1 MDNKKG
7 VTALTRNNW
16 LMDLSL
22 FLAAIVT
29 VLSGIYFLFLPD
41 GGFKG
46 GRNPFYGIRILFLR
60 ETWEWLHTWI
70 GLAMVVIALVHIFF
84 HWKWVKSM
92 FKRVASG
99 ASAQLNPR
107 ARYNLWLNTL
117 TALSFLISALSGLY
131 FLFTVGSEGGR
142 NPDPMFLFSRTAWDV
157 LHTWSS
163 VVFIASAILHF
174 AIHWRWIVNVTKK
187 VFQRSVTPRV
197 EQPAPALVTTNIMEN
212 MMIKKTLGITLLVVV
227 IGLLAFGAI
236 NRTSAK
242 AGEIKP
248 AAAQEVAGYGNGNGN
263 GGGNGRSE
271 ADVDAPAAPAEEH
284 TEEGFGYGLDQSL
297 IETLPLGELSQ
308 AETDGL
314 LFMYEEEKLAR
325 DVYTYFTTLYTQPM
339 FNNIASSEQTHMD
352 SVKTLLDRYNLA
364 APVADTAGVFNNTDL
379 QQLYTDLTKSGGQ
392 SLAEAL
398 LAGATV
404 EEIDILDLKQRLAQ
418 VDQADIQQV
427 YESLLYGSYNHLN
440 AFSSV
445 YANQTGAAYTPQYM
459 DEAQWAEFQTYL
471 TENGLFSG
479 SGGRGRGNGGG
490 GGAGTG
496 GGRNGGGG
504 GKR

>member
-7 VTALTRNNW
+7 VTSLTRNNW

-70 GLAMVVIALVHIFF
+70 GLAMVVIALVHILF
-84 HWKWVKSM
+84 HWKWVKST
-92 FKRVASG
+92 FKRIASG

-163 VVFIASAILHF
+163 VVFIASVILHF

-197 EQPAPALVTTNIMEN
+197 EQTAPALFTKNFMEN
-212 MMIKKTLGITLLVVV
+212 LMFKKSIGIALLVVV

-236 NRTSAK
+236 NRTSAN
-242 AGEIKP
+242 AGEILP
-248 AAAQEVAGYGNGNGN
+248 AAADEVAGYGNGNGQ
-263 GGGNGRSE
+263 GNGQSE
-271 ADVDAPAAPAEEH
+271 AGTLAPAVPAEEH
-284 TEEGFGYGLDQSL
+284 TEEGCGVGLDQSL

-339 FNNIASSEQTHMD
+339 FSNIASSEQTHMD
-352 SVKTLLDRYNLA
+352 SVKTLLDRYNLT
-364 APVADTAGVFNNTDL
+364 APVADTVGVFNNTDF

-398 LAGATV
+398 LAGAAI

-418 VDQADIQQV
+418 VDQDDIQQV
-427 YESLLYGSYNHLN
+427 YESLLFGSYNHLN

-459 DEAQWAEFQTYL
+459 DEAQWTEFQTYL
-471 TENGLFSG
+471 AENGLFSG
-479 SGGRGRGNGGG
+479 SGGRGRRNGGGSGTGTGGG
-490 GGAGTG
+490 GG
-496 GGRNGGGG
+496 R
-504 GKR
+504 R